1 MGAPAEAM
9 VTVVTLPVTRPS
21 EPATALAGF
30 ETWYRREH
38 SKVVATLT
46 WVAGDPDVAID
57 ATDEAFARAFADW
70 PRVQG
75 MTSPGRWVYRVAL
88 NVVRRRMRRAALERR
103 KVEPPAELTQDVDR
117 EIWTIVQQLPERQRV
132 AIVLRYLL
140 DLPEQEIAAAMGISR
155 GTVASALAAA
165 RRRLAG
171 WLTVEDVSGD

>member
-1 MGAPAEAM
+1 M
-9 VTVVTLPVTRPS
+9 VTVVTSPVTLPS
-21 EPATALAGF
+21 ASEALAGF

-38 SKVVATLT
+38 PKVMATLT
-46 WVAGDPDVAID
+46 WVAGDRDVAAD
-57 ATDEAFARAFADW
+57 ATDEAFARAYADW
-70 PRVQG
+70 RRVQS
-75 MTSPGRWVYRVAL
+75 MASPDRWVYRVAL

-103 KVEPPAELTQDVDR
+103 KIEPPAELATQDVDR

-171 WLTVEDVSGD
+171 WLTVEDNARE